1 MPIASHF
8 PSVSFHRA
16 RRGIAV
22 LVLAA
27 VSPALSWA
35 APADPAAPVAA
46 ATAPS
51 AAGSVAVPVAAV
63 SKVPAPTF
71 DAKAWIALDANCGQ
85 ICGAVDPGQTIE
97 PESMTK
103 PMSANNT
110 K

>member
-27 VSPALSWA
+27 VSPAFSWA

-51 AAGSVAVPVAAV
+51 APAPVAVPAAEG
-63 SKVPAPTF
+63 SQLTAPPFDSEPLLSPASNNSARKRLRYGTSVP
-71 DAKAWIALDANCGQ
+71 LCG
-85 ICGAVDPGQTIE
+85 E
-97 PESMTK
+97 LWFR
-103 PMSANNT
+103 NH
-110 K
+110 

>member
-1 MPIASHF
+1 MLYPIFPFGGPSHYMPIASHF

-51 AAGSVAVPVAAV
+51 AAGSVAVPLAEV

-71 DAKAWIALDANCGQ
+71 DAKAWLALDANKIG
-85 ICGAVDPGQTIE
+85 
-97 PESMTK
+97 
-103 PMSANNT
+103 SAHV
-110 K
+110 

>member
-1 MPIASHF
+1 MLYPIFPFGGPSHYMPIASHF

-51 AAGSVAVPVAAV
+51 AAGSVAVPVAEVRSEEHKSELQSLMRISYAGFCL
-63 SKVPAPTF
+63 K
-71 DAKAWIALDANCGQ
+71 
-85 ICGAVDPGQTIE
+85 
-97 PESMTK
+97 
-103 PMSANNT
+103 NN
-110 K
+110 KQ

>member
-51 AAGSVAVPVAAV
+51 AAGSVAVPLAEV
-63 SKVPAPTF
+63 SQVSAPTF
-71 DAKAWIALDANCGQ
+71 AAKAWLAPAANTGQ
-85 ICGAVDPGQTIE
+85 HIGPVQPPQKTT
-97 PESMTK
+97 P
-103 PMSANNT
+103 PPLQPPH
-110 K
+110 